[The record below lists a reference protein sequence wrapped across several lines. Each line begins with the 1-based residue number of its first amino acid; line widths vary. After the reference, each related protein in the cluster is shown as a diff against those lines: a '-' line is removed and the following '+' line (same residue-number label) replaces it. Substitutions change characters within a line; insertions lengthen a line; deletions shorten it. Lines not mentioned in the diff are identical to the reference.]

1 MNWLGSKAQKSLA
14 RLEDT
19 AIRDRKRKEILH
31 GHGCLESLTI
41 SGPLPTGTEI
51 EKTENHDTQKASPA
65 KQTTIIKNRDRKVI
79 FLSLNAQ
86 SLKNLTVL
94 SSGTDSEKGICVV
107 PEIQK
112 LSPDKLIP
120 SIKQRLKG

>member
-1 MNWLGSKAQKSLA
+1 M
-14 RLEDT
+14 
-19 AIRDRKRKEILH
+19 
-31 GHGCLESLTI
+31 
-41 SGPLPTGTEI
+41 TEI
-51 EKTENHDTQKASPA
+51 HDTQKASPA

-94 SSGTDSEKGICVV
+94 SVTDSEKGICMV